1 MRKLFIGCLLVAI
14 GVFAFLRWSSLTT
27 LPTPVVDNA
36 VYVEPVKTS
45 IIVRDIPVEAGA
57 SQVPTAVVE
66 QGPVET
72 PQAIPPKL
80 SSSNIEPTPGAIA
93 REALSFVGTNPEAER
108 VWFDTINN
116 PSTPANERKDLI
128 EDLNADGFQNARHP
142 TPADLV
148 LIQNRLAI
156 IEKYAASATD
166 PINSAA
172 FQEAK
177 KDLSKMLKKANTP
190 IQ

>member
-1 MRKLFIGCLLVAI
+1 MRKLYIACLLVVI
-14 GVFAFLRWSSLTT
+14 GVFAFLRSNSVTI
-27 LPTPVVDNA
+27 LPTPAVDNA
-36 VYVEPVKTS
+36 VNVEPVKTS
-45 IIVRDIPVEAGA
+45 TTVHETPVESGA
-57 SQVPTAVVE
+57 SQSPTAIVE

-72 PQAIPPKL
+72 PLAIPPKL
-80 SSSNIEPTPGAIA
+80 SSSNLEPTPGAIA
-93 REALSFVGTNPEAER
+93 REALSFVGINPEAER

-142 TPADLV
+142 TSADLV